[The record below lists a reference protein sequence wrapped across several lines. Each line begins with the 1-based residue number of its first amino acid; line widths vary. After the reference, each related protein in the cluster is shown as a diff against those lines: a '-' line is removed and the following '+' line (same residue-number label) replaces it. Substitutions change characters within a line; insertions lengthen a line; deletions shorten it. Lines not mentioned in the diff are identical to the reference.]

1 MFVIVCFLTMNELYG
16 LISSKHLKKKK
27 YFNCLQK
34 LVLKFWDFKSLNL
47 LHVFQVFSQENANDL
62 SSPPPNT
69 APSSWTSTGSHHDNL
84 MQLEPALTLL
94 IQTMADSATD
104 RQSVSFAQ
112 KLADLT
118 LNFLYCLLKDVV
130 HLTETTK
137 LKGNKDVSTCT
148 CIYHGFN

>member
-1 MFVIVCFLTMNELYG
+1 MWL
-16 LISSKHLKKKK
+16 
-27 YFNCLQK
+27 
-34 LVLKFWDFKSLNL
+34 FKNLNL
-47 LHVFQVFSQENANDL
+47 LFQVFSKEDADDP
-62 SSPPPNT
+62 SSPPRNT
-69 APSSWTSTGSHHDNL
+69 TLPSWITTGSHHDNL

-130 HLTETTK
+130 HLTETARVK
-137 LKGNKDVSTCT
+137 ENKDVS
-148 CIYHGFN
+148 IY